1 MVMDSCSFM
10 TIKVSTNGIWSFSYL
25 PWKVL
30 YSWIHTAYLL
40 LCNGSRECV
49 WMCKWQTSE
58 CKQRQRSLEWA
69 VSPMKGMWNRVQG
82 QQRSWCSC
90 DNIELCCVCTLARD
104 VPRLPRSTTYRA
116 HKAHRSWE
124 HIWTPP
130 LCSSEQGTHR
140 TLRTW
145 GFHLGILKR
154 SQCRI
159 VCSGSSK
166 CNNYNWNNNK
176 ICNKNLYVHVLLL

>member
-1 MVMDSCSFM
+1 MFHYILYLMVMDSRSFM

-90 DNIELCCVCTLARD
+90 DNI
-104 VPRLPRSTTYRA
+104 
-116 HKAHRSWE
+116 
-124 HIWTPP
+124 
-130 LCSSEQGTHR
+130 
-140 TLRTW
+140 
-145 GFHLGILKR
+145 KR
-154 SQCRI
+154 SCVVCAHWPETCRDSQGRPLTVLI
-159 VCSGSSK
+159 KPIGPENTSEH
-166 CNNYNWNNNK
+166 
-176 ICNKNLYVHVLLL
+176 LPFVHPSRELTEHCVHEDFI